1 MSLEIER
8 KFILVNSPPWLE
20 DHPALEIEQGYLA
33 VSEEVEVRLRRIGK
47 DHLLTVKRGSGEVR
61 EEAEVGLT
69 PGQFEELWPLTAS
82 WRLCK
87 RRHRVP
93 VDVDGGLFAEVD
105 VYAGELAGLVVAEV
119 EFRSEEECGAFH
131 PPSWLGDEVTG
142 DGRYANQALAL
153 KGRPRFE

>member
-8 KFILVNSPPWLE
+8 KFILAKPPAWLE

-33 VSEEVEVRLRRIGK
+33 VSEEAEVRLRRIGK

-61 EEAEVGLT
+61 QEAEVGLT
-69 PGQFEELWPLTAS
+69 PSQFEALWPLTAS

-93 VDVDGGLFAEVD
+93 VDGGLFAEVD
-105 VYAGELAGLVVAEV
+105 VYARELEGLVVAEV
-119 EFRSEEECGAFH
+119 EFRSEEDSGAFH
-131 PPSWLGDEVTG
+131 PPGGWA
-142 DGRYANQALAL
+142 R
-153 KGRPRFE
+153 R